1 LLAVAGSAGGYLV
14 LQGLTR
20 VIQFDLPMSKAWIV
34 SLQPEVN
41 AAALAFAATA
51 LLLSLIVFGLEP
63 ALQLT
68 RRGDVREGLA
78 PGTGNV
84 APSQAKRQRA
94 LLRWQVAV
102 SAGFFIISSLSI
114 RYLITE
120 ARRDSGVDL
129 DRIGVATLSFHA
141 QGWDEARARLAIDSV
156 LGHLRNDVEVE
167 SASVSS
173 GLPFGTTSNP
183 LVRMTTPDRPF
194 LPNVTTYESAPLLA
208 ATPGLFKSI
217 GVAILQGRGFDDRDD
232 AGAAPVA
239 VLSQST
245 ARKLFGTTE
254 VLGRKLLVKALHFRG
269 EADVQSVT
277 IVGMARDTDVTHLFS
292 SNGSLIYVPFAQ
304 SYQRSVSVVARA
316 KDAETAT
323 RAVRNAL
330 RRADPEL
337 GVQAAGTGR
346 VMLAGP
352 YVMLRTVGIGA
363 VALGA
368 LTLLLAMCGLY
379 GVQSQIVMQ
388 RTREIG
394 LRMSVGASSGQIR
407 RMVLKQGSAPVL
419 QGLALA
425 LFIGVVGR
433 AIIQSMTPIPIG
445 VIDPLML
452 ALVLIPVALAA
463 SCACYL
469 PARRASRVDPNVA
482 LRHL

>member
-1 LLAVAGSAGGYLV
+1 
-14 LQGLTR
+14 
-20 VIQFDLPMSKAWIV
+20 
-34 SLQPEVN
+34 
-41 AAALAFAATA
+41 
-51 LLLSLIVFGLEP
+51 
-63 ALQLT
+63 
-68 RRGDVREGLA
+68 
-78 PGTGNV
+78 
-84 APSQAKRQRA
+84 
-94 LLRWQVAV
+94 
-102 SAGFFIISSLSI
+102 
-114 RYLITE
+114 
-120 ARRDSGVDL
+120 
-129 DRIGVATLSFHA
+129 
-141 QGWDEARARLAIDSV
+141 
-156 LGHLRNDVEVE
+156 
-167 SASVSS
+167 
-173 GLPFGTTSNP
+173 
-183 LVRMTTPDRPF
+183 MTTPDRPF
-194 LPNVTTYESAPLLA
+194 LPNVTTYESAPLLS
-208 ATPGLFKSI
+208 ATPGLFRTI

-239 VLSQST
+239 VLSEST

-254 VLGRKLLVKALHFRG
+254 VLGRKLLVKALYYRG
-269 EADVQSVT
+269 EGDVQSVT
-277 IVGMARDTDVTHLFS
+277 VVGLARDTDVTHLFS

-323 RAVRNAL
+323 RALRNAI

-368 LTLLLAMCGLY
+368 LTLLLAMFGLY
-379 GVQSQIVMQ
+379 GVQSQIVTQ